1 MRPTVF
7 SFVFTVSGVA
17 LVAYAAFEVFP
28 PAAYV
33 VGGAYLI
40 LTGQADLRNQRAIK

>member
-7 SFVFTVSGVA
+7 SFIATVSGVA
-17 LVAYAAFEVFP
+17 LVAYAAFTVFP

-40 LTGQADLRNQRAIK
+40 LMGQADLRNQRAAK

>member
-1 MRPTVF
+1 MKPTVF
-7 SFVFTVSGVA
+7 SFFCTIAGVA
-17 LVAYAAFEVFP
+17 LVAYAAFQVFP

-40 LTGQADLRNQRAIK
+40 LTGQADLRNQRVTK

>member
-7 SFVFTVSGVA
+7 SFICTVSGVS

-33 VGGAYLI
+33 VAGAYLI
-40 LTGQADLRNQRAIK
+40 LAGQADLRYQRVGK

>member
-7 SFVFTVSGVA
+7 SFVSTVAGVA
-17 LVAYAAFEVFP
+17 LVAYAAFAIFP

-33 VGGAYLI
+33 VGGVYLI
-40 LTGQADLRNQRAIK
+40 LVGQADLRNQRAAK